1 MRQIDLEDDVGP
13 LVRRPDMEFLDI
25 RADAEGFHWIA
36 DLHLFEVVGLVM
48 ALALLAAS
56 VVV

>member
-1 MRQIDLEDDVGP
+1 MSQIDQEDDVGP
-13 LVRRPDMEFLDI
+13 LVPRPDMEFLDI

-36 DLHLFEVVGLVM
+36 DLHVFEVVGLVI

-56 VVV
+56 LVA